1 MTDRLRVAVL
11 GPGGVGGLM
20 AALLARSGD
29 SVLVLA
35 GDSTAQEIESRGIQ
49 VESRRFGDF
58 TATLRAATHLSEPVD
73 AVLVAVKATHLEE
86 AAKRV
91 PPAALGDAIV
101 VPFLNG
107 LDHVDVLRRIYGVDR
122 VVPATMRIES
132 ARIGPG
138 VIRHT
143 SALAGIEIGS
153 KGAAVAERLRAA
165 GFDVKIRDDEKP
177 MLWEKFVFLAPMAL
191 LTTEARANVG
201 VIRADRR
208 ADLVAL
214 FHEVSDVA
222 RAEGV
227 AIDPASVLRF
237 FDAIPPSM
245 ETSMQRDQA
254 AGRPLEIDALGHS
267 VLRRAAKAGVKVP
280 VTTRLVERI
289 ESRSASRSA

>member
-29 SVLVLA
+29 SVVVLA
-35 GDSTAQEIESRGIQ
+35 GDSTAHEIESRGIQ
-49 VESRRFGDF
+49 VESGRFGNF
-58 TATLRAATHLSEPVD
+58 TATPRAATHLSEPVD
-73 AVLVAVKATHLEE
+73 AVLVTVKATHLEE

-107 LDHVDVLRRIYGVDR
+107 LEHVDVLRRIYGVDR

-132 ARIGPG
+132 TRIAPG
-138 VIRHT
+138 EIRHT

-165 GFDVKIRDDEKP
+165 GFDAKIRDDEKQ

-201 VIRADRR
+201 VIRTDRR

-214 FHEVSDVA
+214 FEEVSSIA

-245 ETSMQRDQA
+245 ESSMQRDQA

-267 VLRRAAKAGVKVP
+267 LLRRAAKAGVKVP
-280 VTTRLVERI
+280 VTRRLVERI

>member
-58 TATLRAATHLSEPVD
+58 TATPRAATHLSEPVD

-254 AGRPLEIDALGHS
+254 TGRPLEIDALGHS

>member
-1 MTDRLRVAVL
+1 MTDRVRVAVL

-29 SVLVLA
+29 SVVVLA
-35 GDSTAQEIESRGIQ
+35 GDSTAREIESRGIQ
-49 VESRRFGDF
+49 VESSRFGNF
-58 TATLRAATHLSEPVD
+58 TATPMAATHLSEPVD
-73 AVLVAVKATHLEE
+73 AVLVTVKATHLEE

-91 PPAALGDAIV
+91 PAAALGDAIV

-132 ARIGPG
+132 ARVGPG

-165 GFDVKIRDDEKP
+165 GFDVKIRDEEKQ
-177 MLWEKFVFLAPMAL
+177 MLWEKYVFLAPMAL
-191 LTTEARANVG
+191 LTTEARASIG
-201 VIRADRR
+201 VVRTERR
-208 ADLVAL
+208 KDLMAL
-214 FHEVSDVA
+214 LSEVSAVA
-222 RAEGV
+222 RADGV
-227 AIDPASVLRF
+227 PLDPASLLRF
-237 FDAIPPSM
+237 VDALPPAM

-254 AGRPLEIDALGHS
+254 AGHPLEIDALGHS
-267 VLRRAAKAGVKVP
+267 LLRRAAKAGVKVP
-280 VTTRLVERI
+280 VTTRLIERI